1 MNDLFEEEVTPQTKA
16 HTLWVEKYRPTK
28 LEDYIGN
35 ESIKTTVDRII
46 KTGVIPNMLFY
57 GGAGTGKTTLAKLIT
72 KNIDC
77 DTMYINASDEGRV
90 DDIRVKI
97 KSFASSV
104 GFKTYKVVILDEC
117 DFMSASAQAALR
129 NMIETFSVSTRFI
142 LTCNFPEKVILPII
156 SRCQT
161 YQIVPISKKEVAIH
175 LTKILGAE
183 NVTYTPDDI
192 GYIVNKYYPDIR
204 KVINFSQQSAI
215 DGKLVISKE
224 NSVEVDCQDKLV
236 EMLKNGIG
244 KSGSFN
250 EIRQFMADAQV
261 VHYDEYF
268 AVLYK
273 KIDEYASGKQALATI
288 IISEYMY
295 QCSTLT
301 ASLKEIAFMACV
313 SRLLTDLKK

>member
-1 MNDLFEEEVTPQTKA
+1 MNTLFEEEDTPQTKT
-16 HTLWVEKYRPTK
+16 HTLWVEKYRPDK
-28 LEDYIGN
+28 LIGYIGN

-46 KTGVIPNMLFY
+46 KTGVVPNLLFY

-77 DTMYINASDEGRV
+77 DVMYINASDEGRV

-104 GFKTYKVVILDEC
+104 GFKSYKVVILDEC

-129 NMIETFSVSTRFI
+129 NMMETFSVSTRFI
-142 LTCNFPEKVILPII
+142 LTCNYPEKVILPII

-161 YQIVPISKKEVAIH
+161 YQIVSLSKKEVAIH
-175 LTKILGAE
+175 LTKILDKE
-183 NVTYTPDDI
+183 NVKYTADDI
-192 GYIVNKYYPDIR
+192 GYIVNKYHPDIR
-204 KVINFSQQSAI
+204 KVINFAQQSNI
-215 DGKLVISKE
+215 DGQLVISKE
-224 NSVEVDCQDKLV
+224 NSIEIDSQDTLI

-244 KSGSFN
+244 KPSAFN
-250 EIRQFMADAQV
+250 EIRQFMADASV
-261 VHYDEYF
+261 VHYDDYF

-273 KIDEYASGKQALATI
+273 KIDEYANGKQALATI